1 MRRPSIRSLAGGAA
15 GITAGVIGG
24 VVLTAVSAAGPGP
37 APEGAPVIDAAHV
50 PPALTLPG
58 EPIRL
63 RYGIVCAPRDD
74 GLPCDGSGTVYIRTR
89 RSGEFRPLT
98 LRRGEESRDGRYY
111 ADVPRPDSAEGFAYY
126 AVLRDDATGR
136 SITVPSGGAAAP
148 QVSLPLRNAV
158 SVALGRHAF
167 GRVRAPDAE
176 VARAS
181 WGSAPHDL
189 GLGGSRELGF
199 SGPSSFDVEA
209 DGTVDLLD
217 SVNGRVMR
225 WAHGRREVVPLP
237 GATELAD
244 FGVATDGGFHVL
256 DARGTLRSF
265 DAHGAPRWAQK
276 LSDRTWAK
284 LEEGA
289 GGPVV
294 LQQPSEQWMPVAEAG
309 VPLTR
314 AEQSHSAHAGRPLG
328 NGHDI
333 LVDRVG
339 TNELRLAEVGGQ
351 AVLRAWRVTSETPL
365 GEVQLAERRGDDI
378 VVVTRAYTDE
388 RDEFVVLVLSR
399 PGLSATLSVASESWT
414 ETAPLARFRL
424 ARGSLYRLHTTQA
437 GAVVDRFD
445 LEVER

>member
-24 VVLTAVSAAGPGP
+24 VVLTAVSAAGPRPASGGP
-37 APEGAPVIDAAHV
+37 HVIDAAHV
-50 PPALTLPG
+50 PPLLTLPG
-58 EPIRL
+58 ERIRL

-74 GLPCDGSGTVYIRTR
+74 GLPCNGSGTVYIRPG
-89 RSGEFRPLT
+89 RSGEFRPLP
-98 LRRGEESRDGRYY
+98 LQRGDDSRDGRYY
-111 ADVPRPDSAEGFAYY
+111 ADVPRVGSAEGFAYY
-126 AVLRDDATGR
+126 AVLRDEATGS

-148 QVSLPLRNAV
+148 QVSLPLRDPV
-158 SVALGRHAF
+158 SVALGRHVF

-181 WGSAPHDL
+181 WGSAPHDV

-199 SGPSSFDVEA
+199 TGPSSFDVEA

-225 WAHGRREVVPLP
+225 WAHGQREVVPLP
-237 GATELAD
+237 GAAELAD
-244 FGVATDGGFHVL
+244 FGVGADGDFDVL
-256 DARGTLRSF
+256 DPRAMLRSF
-265 DAHGAPRWAQK
+265 DAHGSPRWAQR

-289 GGPVV
+289 AGPVV
-294 LQQPSEQWMPVAEAG
+294 LQLPSEQWMPIAEADM
-309 VPLTR
+309 PLTR
-314 AEQSHSAHAGRPLG
+314 AEQSRSAHAGRRLAS
-328 NGHDI
+328 GHDL

-339 TNELRLAEVGGQ
+339 TNELRVAEVGGL
-351 AVLRAWRVTSETPL
+351 AVLRAWQVTSETPL

-399 PGLSATLSVASESWT
+399 AGLAASFSVASESWT

-424 ARGSLYRLHTTQA
+424 ARGSLHRLHTTQA

-445 LEVER
+445 LEVPR

>member
-24 VVLTAVSAAGPGP
+24 VVLTAVSAAGPGQAPDGPP
-37 APEGAPVIDAAHV
+37 AIDAAHV
-50 PPALTLPG
+50 PPVLTLPG
-58 EPIRL
+58 ERIRL
-63 RYGIVCAPRDD
+63 RYAIVCTPRDD
-74 GLPCDGSGTVYIRTR
+74 GLPCDGSGTVYLRTG
-89 RSGEFRPLT
+89 RSGEFRPLP
-98 LRRGEESRDGRYY
+98 LQRGDESRDGRYY
-111 ADVPRPDSAEGFAYY
+111 ADLPSTDSAEGFAYY
-126 AVLRDDATGR
+126 AVLRDNATGR

-148 QVSLPLRNAV
+148 HVSLPLRDAV
-158 SVALGRHAF
+158 SVSLGRHVF

-181 WGSAPHDL
+181 WGSAPHDV

-217 SVNGRVMR
+217 SVNGRVMK

-237 GATELAD
+237 GASELSD
-244 FGVATDGGFHVL
+244 FGVGADGGLHIL
-256 DARGTLRSF
+256 DARGMLHSF
-265 DAHGAPRWAQK
+265 DAHGSPRWAQK

-289 GGPVV
+289 AGPVV
-294 LQQPSEQWMPVAEAG
+294 LQQPSEQWMPVAEGG

-314 AEQSHSAHAGRPLG
+314 AEQSRSAHAGRRLA

-333 LVDRVG
+333 LVERVG
-339 TNELRLAEVGGQ
+339 TNELRVAEAGGQ

-365 GEVQLAERRGDDI
+365 GEVQVAERNGDDI

-388 RDEFVVLVLSR
+388 RDEFVVLVLNR
-399 PGLSATLSVASESWT
+399 AGLAATFSVASESWT

-437 GAVVDRFD
+437 GPVVDRFD
-445 LEVER
+445 LEVPR